1 MTATELMTLESI
13 EACDQ
18 NAGKREG
25 GRMKDQPATKATGQ
39 KPCVCR
45 LGVKGGWLWKP
56 TGKTNA
62 EHQSEYQCRMCGRT
76 EWRAAKAWYS
86 KGAPAK
92 PAEGRSASA

>member
-56 TGKTNA
+56 TGKANA

-76 EWRAAKAWYS
+76 EWRAAKA
-86 KGAPAK
+86 
-92 PAEGRSASA
+92 